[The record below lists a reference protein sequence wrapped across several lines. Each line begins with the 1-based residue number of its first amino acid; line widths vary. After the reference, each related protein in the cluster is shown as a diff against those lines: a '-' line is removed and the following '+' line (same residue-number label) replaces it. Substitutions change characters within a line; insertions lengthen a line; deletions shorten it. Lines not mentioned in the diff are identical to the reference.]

1 FQGAGRARDDRRP
14 GAERSR
20 PRRGHRLGRGRG
32 PRAAR
37 EPSHRPP
44 SGVAHRSAPARRHR
58 PHRAPARDV
67 PRRIDHGSAEAPR
80 DGDHRGAGA
89 VGAGALHRRH
99 RALSSRRRSRA
110 RAGHPD
116 GHRRR
121 GPSPL
126 SRGGRH
132 RHRLGSRARARRG
145 VAQDRGAAP
154 RARRGDGA
162 RAAAV
167 LVWLNG
173 RWLAA
178 EEARVSALD
187 RGLLHGDGVYD
198 TWRTYDGRP
207 FAVALHVRRLAAA
220 ARRLGLPPPGPPALW
235 ERRSRLLV
243 ARNHLADAAV
253 RLTLTRGAAGETLV
267 PQRRRPPTLLLT
279 MRPLPADLAARQRD
293 GVGVVVLTFPRD
305 AAPAWGWL
313 KLIGHPGAVL
323 GRSIATR
330 HGAAEALYVNGAREV
345 TEATTANVF
354 ICERDALVTPPLSA
368 GVLPGVT
375 RA

>member
-1 FQGAGRARDDRRP
+1 M
-14 GAERSR
+14 
-20 PRRGHRLGRGRG
+20 
-32 PRAAR
+32 
-37 EPSHRPP
+37 
-44 SGVAHRSAPARRHR
+44 
-58 PHRAPARDV
+58 
-67 PRRIDHGSAEAPR
+67 
-80 DGDHRGAGA
+80 
-89 VGAGALHRRH
+89 
-99 RALSSRRRSRA
+99 
-110 RAGHPD
+110 
-116 GHRRR
+116 
-121 GPSPL
+121 
-126 SRGGRH
+126 
-132 RHRLGSRARARRG
+132 
-145 VAQDRGAAP
+145 
-154 RARRGDGA
+154 
-162 RAAAV
+162 

-178 EEARVSALD
+178 HAARVSALD

-267 PQRRRPPTLLLT
+267 PERRRPPTLLLT
-279 MRPLPADLAARQRD
+279 VRPLPDDLAARQRD
-293 GVGVVVLTFPRD
+293 GVRVVALTFPRD
-305 AAPAWGWL
+305 AAPAWGGL

-330 HGAAEALYVNGAREV
+330 HHAAEALYVNGAREV

-354 ICERDALVTPPLSA
+354 ICERDAVVTPPLSA
-368 GVLPGVT
+368 GILPGVT
-375 RA
+375 RALVLALARRSGLTVREVAIPLIRLRRAREVFLTASTTEILPVIRVDDRTVGDGKPGAITRLLQARYARHVASAMRSAR